1 MGLKLNLKAG
11 ERVIINGAVITAEK
25 ATSIILHNM
34 ASVLSERHVIRPNEA
49 TTPARRLYYAIQCSY
64 VATPDELPAYLRD
77 VEILLNDYETATTIA
92 ETHANL
98 RAMRSMVEGHR
109 YYDAM
114 RLCRDLIKYE
124 DIILGMHTKQ
134 KAAHSF
140 MPE

>member
-34 ASVLSERHVIRPNEA
+34 ASVLSERHVMRLEEA
-49 TTPARRLYYAIQCSY
+49 TSPARRLYYAIQCCY
-64 VATPDELPAYLRD
+64 VATPDEIAIYLKD
-77 VEILLNDYETATTIA
+77 VESLLSDYEKATTIA
-92 ETHANL
+92 ETRANL
-98 RAMRSMVEGHR
+98 RSMRTMVTEQR

-124 DIILGMHTKQ
+124 DMILGVTSAR
-134 KAAHSF
+134 KAVHGF
-140 MPE
+140 VPE

>member
-34 ASVLSERHVIRPNEA
+34 ASVLSERHVMQLEEA
-49 TTPARRLYYAIQCSY
+49 VSPARRLYYALQCCY
-64 VATPDELPAYLRD
+64 VATPEELPAFLKD
-77 VEILLNDYETATTIA
+77 VEILLSDYEKATTIA
-92 ETHANL
+92 ETRANL
-98 RAMRSMVEGHR
+98 RSMRSMVADNR

-124 DIILGMHTKQ
+124 DMILGVTGNRKPGHT
-134 KAAHSF
+134 F
-140 MPE
+140 VPE